1 MMINPLRRVQVTKE
15 DSQERSSEYKRI
27 KKSLNLGLTN
37 KLNSQH
43 QLVNRTAENR
53 KKHKN

>member
-27 KKSLNLGLTN
+27 KKSLNLGSN
-37 KLNSQH
+37 FW
-43 QLVNRTAENR
+43 
-53 KKHKN
+53 